1 MSFIYYI
8 IIIYLYINV
17 YIYYIIYYIMLYY
30 IVIILYIVL
39 TNSVSG
45 TQYLRYQ
52 KNMEAGSGF
61 RVLNVLT
68 QVQRKADRWKLDPYG
83 RN

>member
-1 MSFIYYI
+1 M
-8 IIIYLYINV
+8 
-17 YIYYIIYYIMLYY
+17 
-30 IVIILYIVL
+30 VL

-45 TQYLRYQ
+45 TQYLRYK

-68 QVQRKADRWKLDPYG
+68 QVQRKAGRWKLDPYG